1 MFVNQFDFNNISR
14 VAMNIY
20 LIIALD
26 QLFQC
31 VTPFLLIYFPIYL
44 EMMAFHYIL
53 WMYNFAKKMR
63 VKIFSI
69 VLSHERINKY
79 MKYTNVQ
86 CVEAVLINTWFV
98 IYSFTIFFIHIRMIK
113 KDTRALSWSI
123 VIENTTK
130 YFLEKVGWHFPSY
143 SLGKMST
150 PTGGMQR
157 GSLMTHNNNR
167 NTKFFSLWTPMYTIF
182 GISDWC
188 MELQRD
194 TLYLNRGAIV
204 TWQLDTYII
213 D

>member
-1 MFVNQFDFNNISR
+1 MCDPISFD
-14 VAMNIY
+14 
-20 LIIALD
+20 
-26 QLFQC
+26 
-31 VTPFLLIYFPIYL
+31 LLSNLPRNDGVSLYSL
-44 EMMAFHYIL
+44 
-53 WMYNFAKKMR
+53 MYNFAKKMR